1 VLLLQQ
7 VEMERLVLQ
16 LLVDQT
22 QIIQVVQVLVVQ
34 VLGEVQVLGAM
45 VVQIMVGQVLPPA
58 YRVHLLIMAA
68 VGEAKMLAEMAPAD
82 LVVVQMV
89 LIVPTQIPVAGLV
102 ANNQA
107 VSAMVG
113 RELLS

>member
-1 VLLLQQ
+1 VKVQA
-7 VEMERLVLQ
+7 VE
-16 LLVDQT
+16 
-22 QIIQVVQVLVVQ
+22 
-34 VLGEVQVLGAM
+34 QVLGAM

-68 VGEAKMLAEMAPAD
+68 VGEAKMLAEMAPAV

-89 LIVPTQIPVAGLV
+89 LLVLIQIPVEGLG
-102 ANNQA
+102 ANNQGYFK
-107 VSAMVG
+107 MVA